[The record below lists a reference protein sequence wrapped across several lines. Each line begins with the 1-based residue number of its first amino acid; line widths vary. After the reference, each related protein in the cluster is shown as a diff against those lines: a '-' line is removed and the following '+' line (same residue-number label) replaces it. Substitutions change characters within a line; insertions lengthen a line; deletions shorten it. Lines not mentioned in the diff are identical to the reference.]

1 MNNILLIEKNKML
14 CNNIADIFQ
23 RDNDVYIVHN
33 LDSAIDVLRN
43 VDISLIIIGLEGPDA
58 LDLIKRIHRDS
69 CISIIVLTSPGSEYN
84 EIVKLEIGATDCIKK
99 PIKTDI
105 LRAVVNN
112 QLKKFNN
119 LKYRFDYEKN
129 NFYVNGKKVALNLI
143 DKKMLR
149 ILLKHNGIVSKNAFT
164 RAVWGQSTVTDQYL
178 YNSVASLQAK
188 LALGKSIEIISTAGF
203 KWIADQ
209 HR

>member
-1 MNNILLIEKNKML
+1 MNNILLIEKNQTL

-23 RDNDVYIVHN
+23 RENDVYIVHN
-33 LDSAIDVLRN
+33 LDNAIDVLKN
-43 VDISLIIIGLEGPDA
+43 VDISLIILGLEGPDS
-58 LDLIKRIHRDS
+58 LDFLKSIHRDS
-69 CISIIVLTSPGSEYN
+69 CISIIVLTSPASQYN

-99 PIKTDI
+99 PIKPDI

-129 NFYVNGKKVALNLI
+129 NFYVNGKKVPLNLI

-149 ILLKHNGIVSKNAFT
+149 ILLKHNSIVSKNAFV
-164 RAVWGQSTVTDQYL
+164 RAVWGQSTVSDQYL

-188 LALGKSIEIISTAGF
+188 LSLGNSIELVSNVGF

-209 HR
+209 FH